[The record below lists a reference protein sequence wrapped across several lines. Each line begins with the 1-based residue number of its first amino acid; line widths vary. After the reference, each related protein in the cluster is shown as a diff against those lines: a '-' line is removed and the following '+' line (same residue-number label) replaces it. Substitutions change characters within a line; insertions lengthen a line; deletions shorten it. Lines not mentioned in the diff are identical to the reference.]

1 MRERRIP
8 FAALTSTRLT
18 QTYEAMAREA
28 GRELHRD
35 EFEIE
40 DDHDAQERIVKWKPR
55 RTYFHRGAHP

>member
-8 FAALTSTRLT
+8 FDQLTSTTLT

-28 GRELHRD
+28 GRDLHRH

-40 DDHDAQERIVKWKPR
+40 DDPEQQVRIIKWKPL
-55 RTYFHRGAHP
+55 RTHFT